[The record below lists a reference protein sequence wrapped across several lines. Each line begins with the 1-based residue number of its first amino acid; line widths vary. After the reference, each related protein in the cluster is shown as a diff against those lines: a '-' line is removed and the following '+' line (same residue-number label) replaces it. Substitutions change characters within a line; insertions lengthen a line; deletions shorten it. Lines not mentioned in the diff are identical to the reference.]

1 MFIVFTIKV
10 NYNNFR
16 IFSSGGYAMLQSLL
30 IIYFTKLVHIALL
43 SCHGFQPRIYVN
55 YMLYSGKASPQVLLI
70 IELNRLLTK

>member
-1 MFIVFTIKV
+1 
-10 NYNNFR
+10 
-16 IFSSGGYAMLQSLL
+16 MLQSLL

-55 YMLYSGKASPQVLLI
+55 YMLYSGKASPRVLLI